1 MSGEGGRRVAAGS
14 AILSGEDGLPV
25 ETVNPDGRADVVL
38 ICEHAANRIPGA
50 LDGLGIDADTRRSHV
65 AWDPGAAEV
74 ARAMAVRLDAPLF
87 LQRFSRLVYDCNR
100 PVFAE
105 SAVPAV
111 SERYTIPGNDG
122 LDRAARAR
130 RQAAIYLPFRDT
142 VAAFV
147 RARLAAGRPPM
158 IVTVH
163 TFTPVFQGRR
173 RTTELG
179 VLHDADARLADAVL
193 ALLTAEDGLE
203 VRRNDPYGPEDG
215 VTHTLKVQAL
225 GHGLPNVMFEIR
237 SDLVADA
244 AGQRAFAE
252 RLSRTLTAAWD
263 LLQQWFGPGADM
275 PPEAGDRRGSDARGA
290 GARPA

>member
-1 MSGEGGRRVAAGS
+1 MAAGS
-14 AILSGEDGLPV
+14 AILSDEDGAPV

-50 LDGLGIDADTRRSHV
+50 LDALGLDRETRISHV
-65 AWDPGAAEV
+65 AWDPGAAQV
-74 ARAMAVRLDAPLF
+74 ARAMADRLDAPLF

-100 PVFAE
+100 PVFAD

-111 SERYTIPGNDG
+111 SERYAIPGNDG
-122 LDRAARAR
+122 LDAGARAA

-142 VAAFV
+142 IAAFV
-147 RARLAAGRPPM
+147 RGRIDAGRPPM

-163 TFTPVFQGRR
+163 TFTPVFQGSR

-193 ALLTAEDGLE
+193 ALLAADGGLK

-237 SDLVADA
+237 NDLVADA
-244 AGQRAFAE
+244 AQQRAFAE
-252 RLSRTLTAAWD
+252 RLSRAVTAAQT
-263 LLQQWFGPGADM
+263 LLQRWFGPGADIASRDAVT
-275 PPEAGDRRGSDARGA
+275 PGSADAQGA
-290 GARPA
+290 GA

>member
-1 MSGEGGRRVAAGS
+1 M
-14 AILSGEDGLPV
+14 LSGEDGSPV

-38 ICEHAANRIPGA
+38 ICEHAANRIPDA
-50 LDGLGIDADTRRSHV
+50 LDDLGLDAETRGSHV

-74 ARAMAVRLDAPLF
+74 ARAMADRLDAPLF

-100 PVFAE
+100 PVFAA

-111 SERYTIPGNDG
+111 SERYVIPGNDG
-122 LDRAARAR
+122 LDRAARAD
-130 RQAAIYLPFRDT
+130 RQAAVYLPFRDC
-142 VAAFV
+142 VAGFV
-147 RARLAAGRPPM
+147 RRRIAAGRPPA

-163 TFTPVFQGRR
+163 TFTPVFEGRR

-193 ALLTAEDGLE
+193 ALLSAESDLE
-203 VRRNDPYGPEDG
+203 VRRNDPYGPADG

-252 RLSRTLTAAWD
+252 RLSRTVTAAWG
-263 LLQQWFGPGADM
+263 LLHQWFGPGADLA
-275 PPEAGDRRGSDARGA
+275 PEVGRLIGPVPRGAEAG
-290 GARPA
+290 PA

>member
-1 MSGEGGRRVAAGS
+1 MAAGS
-14 AILSGEDGLPV
+14 AILSDEDGAPV

-50 LDGLGIDADTRRSHV
+50 LDALGLDRETRISHV

-74 ARAMAVRLDAPLF
+74 ARAMADRLDAPLF

-100 PVFAE
+100 PVFAD

-111 SERYTIPGNDG
+111 SERYAIPGNDG
-122 LDRAARAR
+122 LDAGARAA

-142 VAAFV
+142 IAAFV
-147 RARLAAGRPPM
+147 RGRIDAGRPPM

-163 TFTPVFQGRR
+163 TFTPVFQGSR

-193 ALLTAEDGLE
+193 ALLAADGGLK

-237 SDLVADA
+237 NDLVADA
-244 AGQRAFAE
+244 AQQRAFAE
-252 RLSRTLTAAWD
+252 RLSRAVTAAQT
-263 LLQQWFGPGADM
+263 LLQRWFGPGADIASRDAVT
-275 PPEAGDRRGSDARGA
+275 PGSADAQGA
-290 GARPA
+290 GA

>member
-1 MSGEGGRRVAAGS
+1 VASGS
-14 AILSGEDGLPV
+14 AILSGEDGSPV

-38 ICEHAANRIPGA
+38 ICEHAANRIPEA
-50 LDGLGIDADTRRSHV
+50 LDDLGIDADTRLSHV

-74 ARAMAVRLDAPLF
+74 ARAMAEQLDAPLF

-100 PVFAE
+100 PVFAD

-111 SERYTIPGNDG
+111 SERYVIPGNDA
-122 LDRAARAR
+122 LDPAARAG

-147 RARLAAGRPPM
+147 RQRMDAGRPPM

-163 TFTPVFQGRR
+163 TFTPVFKGRR
-173 RTTELG
+173 RTTDLG

-193 ALLTAEDGLE
+193 ALLAADDDLQ
-203 VRRNDPYGPEDG
+203 VRRNDPYGPQDG

-237 SDLVADA
+237 SDLVADS

-252 RLSRTLTAAWD
+252 RLSRAVTAARD
-263 LLQQWFGPGADM
+263 LLHQWFGPGADIQ
-275 PPEAGDRRGSDARGA
+275 PAA
-290 GARPA
+290 ARPLSGASAHAGSA